1 MLPDWYPPSSVF
13 KYPAP
18 PKGPL
23 FIEIRV
29 YNPMRVLPCL
39 MLSTLVLLTACS
51 SKEPEYTTE
60 ADLYNAAEQQ
70 LERSQWESAIRN
82 LNSLEE
88 NFPFGTYAEQAQLE
102 LIYAQYS
109 SGEPDAAIA
118 TANRF
123 IRLHPQHRNV
133 DYAYYM
139 LGMSSFTKDKGMF
152 ERVMPVDT
160 SKRDPGAARESLANF
175 TQLLNRFPDSAY
187 AADAKKRM
195 LHLRN
200 HLARY
205 EIHVA
210 NYYFK
215 RGAYL
220 AAVAR
225 GRYVLENFPQTPA
238 IPDALA
244 VMVQGYYL
252 MKMDSQAEEMLEILK
267 LNYADYPALDN
278 NGRFDQE
285 YMYNNGRSRWLAYLT
300 LGLFSKDDITGFDTR
315 ALYDPQFK
323 RPDTSVAR
331 AN

>member
-1 MLPDWYPPSSVF
+1 
-13 KYPAP
+13 
-18 PKGPL
+18 
-23 FIEIRV
+23 
-29 YNPMRVLPCL
+29 MRSLPCL
-39 MLSTLVLLTACS
+39 LLCSLVLLVACS

-60 ADLYNAAEQQ
+60 ADLYNAATKQ
-70 LERSQWESAIRN
+70 LENSQWESAIKN

-102 LIYAQYS
+102 LIYAHYM

-160 SKRDPGAARESLANF
+160 TQRDPGAARESLANF
-175 TQLLNRFPDSAY
+175 TQLLTRYPDSTY

-195 LHLRN
+195 LYLRN
-200 HLARY
+200 YLARY

-215 RGAYL
+215 RGAYI
-220 AAVAR
+220 AALGR
-225 GRYVLENFPQTPA
+225 GRYVLENFPQAPA
-238 IPDALA
+238 TPDALA
-244 VMVQGYYL
+244 VMTQAYYL
-252 MKMDSQAEEMLEILK
+252 LKMTDKAEEMLAILK
-267 LNYADYPALDN
+267 LNYPDYPALN
-278 NGRFDQE
+278 ENGSFNQE
-285 YMYNNGRSRWLAYLT
+285 FMYNNGRSRWLAFLT
-300 LGLFSKDDITGFDTR
+300 LGIFSKDEITGFDTR
-315 ALYDPQFK
+315 ELYDPQYK
-323 RPDTSVAR
+323 KPTTSVSR
-331 AN
+331 PE

>member
-1 MLPDWYPPSSVF
+1 
-13 KYPAP
+13 
-18 PKGPL
+18 
-23 FIEIRV
+23 
-29 YNPMRVLPCL
+29 MRFLPCL
-39 MLSTLVLLTACS
+39 LLSSVVLLTACS

-60 ADLYNAAEQQ
+60 ADLYNAATKQ
-70 LERSQWESAIRN
+70 LENSQWESAIKN
-82 LNSLEE
+82 LNTLEE

-160 SKRDPGAARESLANF
+160 TRRDPGAARESLANF
-175 TQLLNRFPDSAY
+175 TQLLNRFPGSTY

-195 LHLRN
+195 IYLRN
-200 HLARY
+200 YLARY

-215 RGAYL
+215 RGAYI
-220 AAVAR
+220 AALGR

-244 VMVQGYYL
+244 VITQAYYL
-252 MKMDSQAEEMLEILK
+252 LKMDSQAGEMLEILK
-267 LNYADYPALDN
+267 LNYPDYPALN
-278 NGRFDQE
+278 NDGSFNREF
-285 YMYNNGRSRWLAYLT
+285 MYNNGRSRWLAYLT
-300 LGLFSKDDITGFDTR
+300 LGIFSKDEITGFDTR
-315 ALYDPQFK
+315 LLYDPQYK
-323 RPDTSVAR
+323 EPVAEVAR
-331 AN
+331 PE